1 MPEEPRSLA
10 YVLLELKK
18 ESQCRRE
25 HTSFDVDEMSH
36 DLLLVLSGRRYS
48 KSSFLV
54 LYTCA
59 NLVCCCSRA
68 IHFAGR
74 SESCSSLVAKLKL
87 VCARHPP
94 A

>member
-59 NLVCCCSRA
+59 NLVCAVAELFTLLDVLSRA
-68 IHFAGR
+68 R
-74 SESCSSLVAKLKL
+74 V
-87 VCARHPP
+87 
-94 A
+94 